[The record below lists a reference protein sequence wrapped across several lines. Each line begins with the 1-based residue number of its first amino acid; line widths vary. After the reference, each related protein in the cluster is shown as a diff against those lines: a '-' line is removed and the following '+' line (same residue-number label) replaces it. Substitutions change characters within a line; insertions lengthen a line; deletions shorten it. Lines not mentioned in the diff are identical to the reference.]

1 MLAQIEDF
9 TFEID
14 KTAYDR
20 LKRSINYRFN
30 STQRIGNHDNWQNV
44 GKHEESIELS
54 GVLLLKSQT
63 QLDDFEKMAEEKVA
77 RTLAFSN
84 GRCKTIL
91 ILSLELEQSSFLKDG
106 AFLRQGFTISI
117 AVDGSGL

>member
-9 TFEID
+9 TFEVSD
-14 KTAYDR
+14 TAYDT

-30 STQRIGNHDNWQNV
+30 TMQRLGNHDDYQSV
-44 GKHEESIELS
+44 GKHEEGIELN

-63 QLDDFEKMAEEKVA
+63 QLDDFEKMAEQKIA

-91 ILSLELEQSSFLKDG
+91 ILNLELEQSNFLKDG
-106 AFLRQGFTISI
+106 AFLRQSFKITI